1 MLALVTGAGVRVG
14 KAIALALAGDGFD
27 VVVHAHRSLDG
38 VKDTAARIEAMGR
51 RAFVESADLAEDEAV
66 DGLAARIV
74 QTHGTLDVVVHS
86 AGIFEEVP
94 FAQIDRA
101 RFRRMQRINVEAPF
115 FLTQGLLPALKN
127 SSGAVVVHVVDVTA
141 HRPMNRY
148 AHYTTSKAALHGL
161 TKALTIELGPKV
173 RVCGVAPGIV
183 AFPEDFPEDVRARI
197 RKRIPLRREGSPEDV
212 GKAVVFLVRAPY
224 MNGVVLP
231 VDGGWEVTL

>member
-14 KAIALALAGDGFD
+14 KAVALALASDGFD
-27 VVVHAHRSLDG
+27 VVVHANTSLEG

-51 RAFVESADLAEDEAV
+51 RAFIETADLSDDEAV
-66 DGLAARIV
+66 DALAIRVRAR
-74 QTHGTLDVVVHS
+74 GALDAVVHS

-94 FAQIDRA
+94 FAAIDRA

-115 FLTQGLLPALKN
+115 FLTQGLLPALEQ
-127 SSGAVVVHVVDVTA
+127 SAAPVIVHVVDVTA

-183 AFPEDFPEDVRARI
+183 AFPEEFSTELRERI
-197 RKRIPLRREGSPEDV
+197 LKRIPLRREGSPDDV
-212 GKAVVFLVRAPY
+212 GKAVVFLVRSPY

>member
-14 KAIALALAGDGFD
+14 KAIALALAADGCD
-27 VVVHAHRSLDG
+27 VVVHANKSLAG
-38 VKDTAARIEAMGR
+38 VADTAARIEAMGR
-51 RAFVESADLAEDEAV
+51 RAFVEAADLSDDAAV
-66 DGLAARIV
+66 DALAARVV
-74 QTHGTLDVVVHS
+74 QKHGALDVVVHS

-115 FLTQGLLPALKN
+115 FLTQGLLPALEK
-127 SSGAVVVHVVDVTA
+127 SASPVIVHVVDVTA
-141 HRPMNRY
+141 QRPMNRY
-148 AHYTTSKAALHGL
+148 SHYTTSKAALQGL

-183 AFPEDFPEDVRARI
+183 AFPEEFSAELREHI
-197 RKRIPLRREGSPEDV
+197 LKRIPLRREGSPADV
-212 GKAVVFLVRAPY
+212 GSAVVFLVRSPY
-224 MNGVVLP
+224 VNGVVLP